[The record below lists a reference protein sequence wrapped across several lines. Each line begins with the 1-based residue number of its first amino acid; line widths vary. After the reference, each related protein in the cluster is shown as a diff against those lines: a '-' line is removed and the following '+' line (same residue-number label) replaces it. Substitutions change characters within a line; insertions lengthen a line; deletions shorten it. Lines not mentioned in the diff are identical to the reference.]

1 MWQERTHGR
10 SSLKYSATEPSLMS
24 SRLEFQVSPTFGWLQ
39 CSMIVLTY
47 GGCAVPRPW
56 TSTQI
61 STPASAAALPHG
73 TRALPICSSVFS
85 TGTSLGRPLGRT
97 LTPRPPMSAASSTN
111 SLQVSMF
118 FLTSSGLGEWNSQT
132 LPQPQTSTPP
142 SAKRLRTSL
151 RSSLLKVGSTPCLC
165 VVRSSTGETPVALQI
180 L

>member
-1 MWQERTHGR
+1 MWQERSHGR
-10 SSLKYSATEPSLMS
+10 SRWKYSATDLSLMS
-24 SRLEFQVSPTFGWLQ
+24 LAFEFQVMPTLGWPQ
-39 CSMIVLTY
+39 ASMTVLTY
-47 GGCAVPRPW
+47 GGWAVPLPW

-118 FLTSSGLGEWNSQT
+118 FLTTSGSGEWNSQT

-151 RSSLLKVGSTPCLC
+151 RSTLLNVGSTPCLC